1 MAVQD
6 AGGVPGILLQ
16 PDFISEAEE
25 AEIVAFLESQPW
37 TKLRRRSVQ
46 HYGVCFRYGSNDVH
60 GEAPPLPP
68 WCEWL
73 LPRFAV
79 AEHGFDT
86 GPPEQL
92 TVNRYEPGEG
102 IPPHVDGTDGI
113 AEPVVAISLLSP
125 AVMEFTHPDRGL
137 WGEVNVDSPAKPA
150 IPCHAASDKHNIVL
164 PQRSLLVM
172 RGEGRFVWRHS
183 IRCRKIDEIGGETV
197 ARGLRIS
204 LTFRKLDDA

>member
-125 AVMEFTHPDRGL
+125 AVMEFTHPDR
-137 WGEVNVDSPAKPA
+137 
-150 IPCHAASDKHNIVL
+150 ASDKHNIVL